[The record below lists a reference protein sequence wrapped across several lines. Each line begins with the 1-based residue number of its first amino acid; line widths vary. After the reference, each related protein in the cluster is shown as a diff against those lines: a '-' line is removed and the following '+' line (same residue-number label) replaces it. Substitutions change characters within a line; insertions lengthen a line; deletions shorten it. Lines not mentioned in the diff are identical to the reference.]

1 MRTYYWL
8 ITSTSSKRYLVKVTN
23 VVSQDLSN
31 LRINIENAVR
41 QGLAPLKN
49 LGPIISHS
57 VYGAY
62 RPVQQSKMPGI
73 SCVRFEYLS
82 TLG

>member
-1 MRTYYWL
+1 MIVFRGSGIIFFISVTL
-8 ITSTSSKRYLVKVTN
+8 VTN